1 MKTRLP
7 SADAQTDPRKTT
19 DRSDLGVAS
28 VNAMPQVAA
37 KSTLK
42 DSLVLAGGIMG
53 AVFLGALTLV
63 FMNNNRQAAQNQQP
77 AQVQAPLPPGA
88 VPGQNG
94 TVVELPPLALPEG
107 PQAVPQ
113 PQPPGGVIT
122 PAPVPADMANNNARA
137 NALVYDVSAPDPD
150 PAAAA
155 APAGAAPV
163 RAEGNVM
170 DGNSV
175 GGLTS
180 LDPTRQVR
188 ATRITAP
195 SRTVSQGT
203 LIPAVLETALNSD
216 LPGYTRA
223 LVSREVRSF
232 DGTRVLIPRGS
243 RLIGSYRSGLQSG
256 QNRLFI
262 TWSRLIRPDGTAIV
276 LADPSTD
283 NLGQAGQTGDVDTHF
298 FKRFGSAML
307 LSIVGGLANSSNGSD
322 SNTIVIGT
330 AQGAN
335 NAATAALQA
344 DSKIGPTVR
353 VAQGTPIQVFVSRD
367 LDFSL

>member
-7 SADAQTDPRKTT
+7 SNDPQSDPRKTT

-28 VNAMPQVAA
+28 VNALPQVAS
-37 KSTLK
+37 KSSLK
-42 DSLVLAGGIMG
+42 DSLVMAGGLMG
-53 AVFLGALTLV
+53 AVFLGALTLI
-63 FMNNNRQAAQNQQP
+63 FMNNNRQAAQNQPPQ
-77 AQVQAPLPPGA
+77 AQAPQSA
-88 VPGQNG
+88 PGQSGQKG

-107 PQAVPQ
+107 PQAIPPQ
-113 PQPPGGVIT
+113 PQPGQAGAIT
-122 PAPVPADMANNNARA
+122 PVPDVNAARA

-150 PAAAA
+150 PAASATQVAA
-155 APAGAAPV
+155 APA

-175 GGLTS
+175 GALTS

-188 ATRITAP
+188 ATRITTP

-223 LVSREVRSF
+223 LVSRDVRSF

-262 TWSRLIRPDGTAIV
+262 TWTRLIRPDGTAIV
-276 LADPSTD
+276 LTDPSTD
-283 NLGQAGQTGDVDTHF
+283 NLGQAGQTGEVDTHF

-307 LSIVGGLANSSNGSD
+307 LSIIGGLANSSNGGD
-322 SNTIVIGT
+322 RNTIVIGT